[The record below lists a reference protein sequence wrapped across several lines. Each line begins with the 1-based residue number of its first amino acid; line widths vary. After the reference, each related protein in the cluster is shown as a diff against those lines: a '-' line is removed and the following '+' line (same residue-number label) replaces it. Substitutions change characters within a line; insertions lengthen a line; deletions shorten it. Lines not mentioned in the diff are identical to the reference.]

1 MRTRT
6 GIHKRR
12 RAASPL
18 GRRIQR
24 AGFTLHDVARMAGVT
39 YRMVQF
45 HLAGR
50 SDSPKVAAAINKLL
64 HENGQIA

>member
-1 MRTRT
+1 
-6 GIHKRR
+6 
-12 RAASPL
+12 
-18 GRRIQR
+18 
-24 AGFTLHDVARMAGVT
+24 MAGVT